1 MRRGLMRMILCEV
14 VMGWDEMGMRVIE
27 HLAELMECCDSI
39 VTHGM
44 QM

>member
-1 MRRGLMRMILCEV
+1 
-14 VMGWDEMGMRVIE
+14 MGMHVIE

-44 QM
+44 QMQRSLGCGSHCKVWHT